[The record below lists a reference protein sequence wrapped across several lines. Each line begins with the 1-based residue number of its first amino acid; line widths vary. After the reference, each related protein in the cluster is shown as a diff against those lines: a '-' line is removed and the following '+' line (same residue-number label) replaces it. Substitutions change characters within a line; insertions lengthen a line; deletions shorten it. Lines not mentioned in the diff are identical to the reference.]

1 MCFIA
6 HPFRYFSKTLI
17 KCILK
22 EWSIYPLDG
31 GQQVVLSI
39 ITIIMT
45 NRVQNREKDGKY
57 YSSNEEKVDKYNDS
71 SNVYF

>member
-1 MCFIA
+1 MLDSAFI
-6 HPFRYFSKTLI
+6 PLLFKNPD

-57 YSSNEEKVDKYNDS
+57 LLFK
-71 SNVYF
+71 